1 MYQGTQDIL
10 SYANKDGVDT
20 ELYLDYISRGKVKA
34 KIPIPLYFW
43 KIIHDEEKNEGSDF
57 SSTYNTNNIAECTK
71 E

>member
-34 KIPIPLYFW
+34 KIPFPLYFW
-43 KIIHDEEKNEGSDF
+43 KIIHDEEKNEGLDF
-57 SSTYNTNNIAECTK
+57 SSTLVQIT
-71 E
+71 